1 MTRHPIAYI
10 RHPIAHIDRALSI
23 KRTLGVK
30 VAARYMFL
38 RGWSIES
45 ALYVLLGITTRG

>member
-1 MTRHPIAYI
+1 MT

-30 VAARYMFL
+30 VAARYLYL
-38 RGWSIES
+38 RHWSIES
-45 ALYVLLGITTRG
+45 ALYVLLGIAARN

>member
-1 MTRHPIAYI
+1 MT

-30 VAARYMFL
+30 VAARYLYL
-38 RGWSIES
+38 RHWSIES
-45 ALYVLLGITTRG
+45 ALYVLLGTITRG